1 MKIPPAPAPRRNRGI
16 ALLMLLFIVL
26 AFASTW
32 LVSALS
38 KTNVENQRQKRTVA
52 ALAQAKEALIAYVAA
67 NPDLSGKKRP
77 GDFPCPAMDEGWSP
91 PVVDS
96 CGNSSGTTG
105 QEKRLG
111 RLPWKKLGLP
121 PLRDGSGE
129 LLWYAVSNNFK
140 NNTRIPKLDSTTSGT
155 ITVRDS
161 SGHSGALH
169 GVSSGL
175 GSDQQVSARESFGTP
190 GVDDDVLQQ
199 GNVHADRVDDAAD
212 QQRREQTV
220 SHAAQ
225 AVDENALRGEL
236 NVLLFAVLSPS
247 LKLGVVVCH

>member
-1 MKIPPAPAPRRNRGI
+1 MSRAASNAGAAGETDQTKTGADSGGGDGEGQDDAHESGDEDAHPEGLESGRLHDEVAEKDGALADRGSDQESEQNAENDRNERGHDDVDRGT
-16 ALLMLLFIVL
+16 LRDQL
-26 AFASTW
+26 AEEHGNDDDEEHGER
-32 LVSALS
+32 SALRAEGVGS
-38 KTNVENQRQKRTVA
+38 EANGQRGVH
-52 ALAQAKEALIAYVAA
+52 
-67 NPDLSGKKRP
+67 
-77 GDFPCPAMDEGWSP
+77 DE
-91 PVVDS
+91 
-96 CGNSSGTTG
+96 
-105 QEKRLG
+105 R
-111 RLPWKKLGLP
+111 
-121 PLRDGSGE
+121 GS
-129 LLWYAVSNNFK
+129 LHA
-140 NNTRIPKLDSTTSGT
+140 
-155 ITVRDS
+155 VRDS
-161 SGHSGALH
+161 GGHSGALH

-175 GSDQQVSARESFGTP
+175 AGDEKVLAGELIGHP